1 MSEPHSEDA
10 CPFLREDADGIL
22 CFAIEGDISDEI
34 ARSLCAVFRRVWE
47 SGREVFVLADARRVG
62 TLTAAARSALA
73 EELRGVRFGG
83 VASFGAS
90 FSVRVVTTLASR
102 SVQFFTGEVYP
113 LAFFDTEDEAR
124 AWLLAQRDALRATRR
139 QGA

>member
-1 MSEPHSEDA
+1 MSEPRSEDA

-34 ARSLCAVFRRVWE
+34 ARSLCAVFRRVSD
-47 SGREVFVLADARRVG
+47 SGREIFVLSDARRVG

-73 EELRGVRFGG
+73 EELRGVRFSG
-83 VASFGAS
+83 VAVFGAS
-90 FSVRVVTTLASR
+90 FSLRVVTTLASR

-113 LAFFDTEDEAR
+113 LAFFDTEGEAR
-124 AWLLAQRDALRATRR
+124 AWLLAQRGALRATQR

>member
-1 MSEPHSEDA
+1 MSEPRSEDA

-22 CFAIEGDISDEI
+22 CFAIEGDISEEI
-34 ARSLCAVFRRVWE
+34 ARSLCAVFRRVSE
-47 SGREVFVLADARRVG
+47 SGREVFVLSDSRRVG
-62 TLTAAARSALA
+62 TLTPAARSALA

-83 VASFGAS
+83 VAVFGAS
-90 FSVRVVTTLASR
+90 FSLRVVTTLASR

-113 LAFFDTEDEAR
+113 LAFFDTEGEAR
-124 AWLLAQRDALRATRR
+124 AWLLAQPDALRTTPR

>member
-1 MSEPHSEDA
+1 MSEPRSEDV

-22 CFAIEGDISDEI
+22 RFAIEGDISEEI
-34 ARSLCAVFRRVWE
+34 ARSLCAVFRRVSE

-62 TLTAAARSALA
+62 TLTAAARSAMA

-83 VASFGAS
+83 VAVFGAS

-113 LAFFDTEDEAR
+113 MAFFDTEDEAC
-124 AWLLAQRDALRATRR
+124 AWLLAQRDAIRATQR